1 MTNEAALQ
9 RSVDMA
15 SRMAGWAGRVV
26 ERVLKEHRQ
35 VTLGPVD
42 LLVLCL
48 CRDFRFSSLQKLI
61 LSFEGK
67 LLGVSVGYIF
77 QRKRS

>member
-1 MTNEAALQ
+1 MIATNEAALQ

-35 VTLGPVD
+35 VPESCSQFLA
-42 LLVLCL
+42 
-48 CRDFRFSSLQKLI
+48 
-61 LSFEGK
+61 LS
-67 LLGVSVGYIF
+67 
-77 QRKRS
+77 QTTN